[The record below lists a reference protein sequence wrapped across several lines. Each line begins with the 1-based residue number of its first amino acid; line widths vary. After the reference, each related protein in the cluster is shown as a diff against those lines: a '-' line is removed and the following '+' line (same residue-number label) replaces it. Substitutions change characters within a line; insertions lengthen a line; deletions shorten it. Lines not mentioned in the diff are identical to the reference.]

1 MCYRKLAQR
10 VPSRVLPHAVKDE
23 RTGMFFHVVTG
34 TVMPIE
40 HHDLQHDFPE
50 GHDRIHAQTPRHAHV
65 ATLFDEYHQVDRE
78 VRRIEQEIETPSDAY
93 TEELKMRRVKLKD
106 ALYAMLRA

>member
-1 MCYRKLAQR
+1 
-10 VPSRVLPHAVKDE
+10 
-23 RTGMFFHVVTG
+23 
-34 TVMPIE
+34 MPIE

-50 GHDRIHAQTPRHAHV
+50 FHDCIHALKTSNAHF
-65 ATLFDEYHQVDRE
+65 AKLFDEYHKVDRE

-106 ALYAMLRA
+106 ELYAMLRA

>member
-1 MCYRKLAQR
+1 M
-10 VPSRVLPHAVKDE
+10 
-23 RTGMFFHVVTG
+23 
-34 TVMPIE
+34 TVE

-50 GHDRIHAQTPRHAHV
+50 FHDRIHALKTSNTRFARV
-65 ATLFDEYHQVDRE
+65 FDEYHEVDRE

-106 ALYAMLRA
+106 ELYGMLRA

>member
-1 MCYRKLAQR
+1 M
-10 VPSRVLPHAVKDE
+10 
-23 RTGMFFHVVTG
+23 
-34 TVMPIE
+34 TVE

-50 GHDRIHAQTPRHAHV
+50 FHDRIHALKTGNAHF
-65 ATLFDEYHQVDRE
+65 ARLFDEYHEVDRE

-106 ALYAMLRA
+106 ELYGMLRA